1 MNLDFRKLKL
11 TDRVKAIDNIIKLH
25 DKEFLAYVIANE
37 QFDVYSWFALNDSKE
52 GFDYWYKIK
61 NEQKQ
66 EV

>member
-11 TDRVKAIDNIIKLH
+11 TDRVKAIDNTIKLH
-25 DKEFLAYVIANE
+25 DKEFLAYVIAEE
-37 QFDVYSWFALNDSKE
+37 QFDVYGWFALTDSKE